1 MLFIRIN
8 DTLVLDGSG
17 FISLFN
23 ENAPHFVINKSNL
36 IPRIV
41 DDNYI
46 VWYGYKINVKS
57 IIFKDAKSSDLT
69 KGFNLIIDST
79 KNEYIFKSFFKGEI
93 YNYYCYLCGFD
104 AYYLPSIEFLKLCY
118 WFYMCS
124 QILKSQSK
132 LLQIKKEI
140 LGKSRVLNSYSRT
153 SEAFRAY
160 ENLLN
165 STSDF
170 YSELMFAVL
179 SHKFD
184 HDVSFNKSN
193 DFVIDNNIAEVKSI
207 HDKFD
212 MKILDKDSS
221 SMLRKS
227 LPDSF
232 CYEDMLDTI
241 SQQITRKKWIY
252 HLKTAIKKQEAKIIL
267 FNGTQSQQLQAVSIF
282 IEEKELR
289 KSFEYTLAKCIP
301 FINNDECIPV
311 LVILENIHQYH
322 TMSFFCFLVPVIDK
336 NSNPELDLS
345 NYNTSYLKDK
355 IFL

>member
-118 WFYMCS
+118 WF
-124 QILKSQSK
+124 
-132 LLQIKKEI
+132 
-140 LGKSRVLNSYSRT
+140 
-153 SEAFRAY
+153 
-160 ENLLN
+160 
-165 STSDF
+165 
-170 YSELMFAVL
+170 
-179 SHKFD
+179 
-184 HDVSFNKSN
+184 
-193 DFVIDNNIAEVKSI
+193 
-207 HDKFD
+207 
-212 MKILDKDSS
+212 
-221 SMLRKS
+221 
-227 LPDSF
+227 
-232 CYEDMLDTI
+232 
-241 SQQITRKKWIY
+241 
-252 HLKTAIKKQEAKIIL
+252 
-267 FNGTQSQQLQAVSIF
+267 
-282 IEEKELR
+282 
-289 KSFEYTLAKCIP
+289 
-301 FINNDECIPV
+301 
-311 LVILENIHQYH
+311 
-322 TMSFFCFLVPVIDK
+322 
-336 NSNPELDLS
+336 
-345 NYNTSYLKDK
+345 
-355 IFL
+355 